1 MKSILKDTL
10 ETGLAVGEMMAIQK
24 NSEEAGKE
32 LEEFMT
38 KVKSQLGGSK

>member
-24 NSEEAGKE
+24 KGEEAGKE
-32 LEEFMT
+32 LEEFMAI
-38 KVKSQLGGSK
+38 VYF